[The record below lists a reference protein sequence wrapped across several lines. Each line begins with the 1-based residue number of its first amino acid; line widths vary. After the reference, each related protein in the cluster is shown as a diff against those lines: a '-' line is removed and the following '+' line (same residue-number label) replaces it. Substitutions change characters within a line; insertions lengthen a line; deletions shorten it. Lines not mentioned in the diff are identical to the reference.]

1 MKGDAQAILA
11 VAADIA
17 DGRDTNHIDWE
28 QLESGATS
36 DAERKLVRSLR
47 LIASIGEIHRSTDAD
62 EEPDNATAFLM
73 HRARVVGRIG
83 PSTTS
88 TFGKATGSPSSR
100 PAEEQIGNGAR
111 DSGGAEGRVRDD
123 RESGLLARQADTRAV
138 RTTPEQGSPQNI
150 PLAPGGGEGA
160 GGEGASARWGHLLLR
175 ERVGSGVFGDVYRA
189 YDEKLDRDVAL
200 KLLRTGTRSAD
211 RLAAKVLHEGR
222 LLARVRHPNVVS
234 VYGVEAHG
242 DRVGLW
248 MEFIR
253 GCTLEQLLER
263 QGLFGA
269 REATLIGQDL
279 CRALA
284 AVHAAGLVH
293 RDVKAQNV
301 MREEGGRVVLMDF
314 GTGIPVRED
323 DANAGETG
331 ASSTSVAA
339 PTAGTPLYL
348 APEVLDGK
356 DATPTSDIYS
366 LGVLLFHLVTNSYPV
381 TAKSFVELIESHR
394 GGRKRLHDARPDLP
408 DAFVQVVE
416 RSLAFDPAQRYASAG
431 AMQEAMTR
439 ALGLEAVSSG
449 DFGSSAAATA
459 DSVAGEQ
466 ARSHSQ
472 AYEPQRERAYES
484 SYGRGYEQPHGGA
497 REQASPLPAPA
508 HSWLASPGSK
518 WMLATA
524 AAVVVLVAIIAAAA
538 MWRMPTRASLEA
550 APGPINSLVLLPFAN
565 ISSADKDLA
574 DGIMLLI
581 GDRLSALPGLRVL
594 RYTQATAIRDRG
606 LSVAEILRRQQTDAA
621 IEGSVT
627 WSGARALV
635 FVQLRRAGSDTPLW
649 MQQFDVP
656 VTRAAT
662 LPNDV
667 ARAVASRLAVNL
679 SAADQGQL
687 AQSDAPEPAAF
698 EAYLRGLV
706 QLRLGTIP
714 AVRQAIQHF
723 QRALQL
729 DPNHAPSLAALSSAY
744 ILQTTS
750 QRVLPRHE
758 GAALARDAAER
769 ALQLDDRLPEA
780 YRALAEIKFYVDWD
794 WAGAESAY
802 RKAIEYN
809 GNSGDLRE
817 RYAMF
822 LAARRRLPD
831 AMQQMQQAVAL
842 DPMSSLSNA
851 ALGMLWHYARS
862 NDQAE
867 RILRGVLER
876 DPSSLE
882 ARFGL
887 VRVLIDM
894 QRTDEALQELE
905 RLKADAN
912 GQLRPAQQAAVGL
925 AYAAI
930 GRKADATG
938 IAEELLEKDQADGPS
953 VDAASVF
960 LALGERDRALEILEP
975 AVDQKQPKVLFLS
988 LDPRFKTLR
997 ADPRFATLLRRL
1009 GLPA

>member
-1 MKGDAQAILA
+1 MKGDAQSILA
-11 VAADIA
+11 VAASIA
-17 DGRDTNHIDWE
+17 DGQDPKHIDWN
-28 QLESGATS
+28 QLEAGAAS
-36 DAERKLVRSLR
+36 DEERNLVRSLR
-47 LIASIGEIHRSTDAD
+47 LIASIGELHRSTDGEPD
-62 EEPDNATAFLM
+62 EPPDNATAFLA
-73 HRARVVGRIG
+73 HRARIVGRIG
-83 PSTTS
+83 P
-88 TFGKATGSPSSR
+88 ATGGATASSSFGR
-100 PAEEQIGNGAR
+100 PAAAQTAPASAPTDNAPIPVQEGSASALMNHASLAGGNGA
-111 DSGGAEGRVRDD
+111 DG
-123 RESGLLARQADTRAV
+123 
-138 RTTPEQGSPQNI
+138 EQ
-150 PLAPGGGEGA
+150 
-160 GGEGASARWGHLLLR
+160 RWGHLTLR
-175 ERVGSGVFGDVYRA
+175 ERVGSGVFGEVYRA
-189 YDEKLDRDVAL
+189 YDDKLDRDVAL

-234 VYGVEAHG
+234 VHGVEAHG

-284 AVHAAGLVH
+284 AVHASGLVH

-314 GTGIPVRED
+314 GTGIPARDD
-323 DANAGETG
+323 DAN
-331 ASSTSVAA
+331 SSTAA

-348 APEVLDGK
+348 APEVLDGRE
-356 DATPTSDIYS
+356 ATASSDIYS
-366 LGVLLFHLVTNSYPV
+366 LGVMLFHLVTGSYPV
-381 TAKSFVELIESHR
+381 SARSLVELIEAHR

-416 RSLAFDPAQRYASAG
+416 RALAIDPVQRYQSAG
-431 AMQEAMTR
+431 AMQEALTR
-439 ALGLEAVSSG
+439 ALGIE
-449 DFGSSAAATA
+449 SASA
-459 DSVAGEQ
+459 DA
-466 ARSHSQ
+466 
-472 AYEPQRERAYES
+472 
-484 SYGRGYEQPHGGA
+484 
-497 REQASPLPAPA
+497 
-508 HSWLASPGSK
+508 
-518 WMLATA
+518 ATA
-524 AAVVVLVAIIAAAA
+524 AAAAAVEA
-538 MWRMPTRASLEA
+538 AGGTGSAQAQAQTRARTQAGNADAATATEA
-550 APGPINSLVLLPFAN
+550 AHGAWPRLSTSRGRLVPILATGAIVAAIVAVAVWRLQPRWTPDPGPINSLVILPFAN
-565 ISSADKDLA
+565 ISSADKDLG
-574 DGIMLLI
+574 DGITLLI

-594 RYTQATAIRDRG
+594 RYPQATAQRDRG
-606 LSVAEILRRQQTDAA
+606 LSVAEVLRRQQVDAA

-656 VTRAAT
+656 VKRAAT

-679 SAADQGQL
+679 SAADQGRL
-687 AQSDAPEPAAF
+687 AETEGPEPAAF

-714 AVRQAIQHF
+714 AVKQAIQHF
-723 QRALQL
+723 QDALRL
-729 DPNHAPSLAALSSAY
+729 DPNHAPSLAALSSCY

-750 QRVLPRHE
+750 QRVLALHD

-794 WAGAESAY
+794 WNGAENAY
-802 RKAIEYN
+802 QKAIEFN
-809 GNSGDLRE
+809 GNNGDLRE

-887 VRVLIDM
+887 VRVLIDA
-894 QRTDEALQELE
+894 QRMDEALQELD
-905 RLKADAN
+905 RLKSDAN

-925 AYAAI
+925 AFAAL
-930 GRKADATG
+930 GRKADAAG
-938 IAEELLEKDQADGPS
+938 IAEDLIQKDQADGPS

-960 LALGERDRALEILEP
+960 LALGEHERALDIVER
-975 AVDQKQPKVLFLS
+975 AVDQKLPKVLFLS
-988 LDPRFKTLR
+988 LDPRFRSLR
-997 ADPRFATLLRRL
+997 AEPRFATLLRRL

>member
-17 DGRDTNHIDWE
+17 DGRDTKHIDWD
-28 QLESGATS
+28 QLESGASS

-47 LIASIGEIHRSTDAD
+47 LIASIGEIHRSTDG
-62 EEPDNATAFLM
+62 EEEEQDPATAFLV
-73 HRARVVGRIG
+73 HRARVVGRIR
-83 PSTTS
+83 PSTAS
-88 TFGKATGSPSSR
+88 TVSVTAGSPSTPS
-100 PAEEQIGNGAR
+100 P
-111 DSGGAEGRVRDD
+111 S
-123 RESGLLARQADTRAV
+123 ESGT
-138 RTTPEQGSPQNI
+138 
-150 PLAPGGGEGA
+150 
-160 GGEGASARWGHLLLR
+160 RWGHLILR
-175 ERVGSGVFGDVYRA
+175 ERVGAGVFGEVYRA

-211 RLAAKVLHEGR
+211 KLAAKVLHEGR

-234 VYGVEAHG
+234 VYGVEALG

-323 DANAGETG
+323 RDDDGRANDSG
-331 ASSTSVAA
+331 VVA

-356 DATPTSDIYS
+356 DATPASDIYS
-366 LGVLLFHLVTNSYPV
+366 LGVLLFHLVTNTYPV
-381 TAKSFVELIESHR
+381 TANSFIELIESHR
-394 GGRKRLHDARPDLP
+394 GGRTRLHDARPDLP

-416 RSLAFDPAQRYASAG
+416 RAIAFDPAQRYASAG

-439 ALGLEAVSSG
+439 ALGLEAAASS
-449 DFGSSAAATA
+449 DVFAPATA
-459 DSVAGEQ
+459 AVDSPVAGERAHEQ
-466 ARSHSQ
+466 APATASAPGHS
-472 AYEPQRERAYES
+472 S
-484 SYGRGYEQPHGGA
+484 GA
-497 REQASPLPAPA
+497 RTWILPAIVIL
-508 HSWLASPGSK
+508 LA
-518 WMLATA
+518 MI
-524 AAVVVLVAIIAAAA
+524 AVGAV
-538 MWRMPTRASLEA
+538 WRAQSRVGGGLE
-550 APGPINSLVLLPFAN
+550 PGPIDSLVILPFAN
-565 ISSADKDLA
+565 ISSADTDLA
-574 DGIMLLI
+574 DGITVLI

-594 RYTQATAIRDRG
+594 RYTHATAERDRG
-606 LSVAEILRRQQTDAA
+606 LSVADILRRQQTDAA

-627 WSGARALV
+627 WSGARAMV

-649 MQQFDVP
+649 MQQFDAP
-656 VTRAAT
+656 VMRAAT

-679 SAADQGQL
+679 SAANQGQL
-687 AQSDAPEPAAF
+687 AQNDASATEPAAF

-714 AVRQAIQHF
+714 SVRQAVAYF

-729 DPNHAPSLAALSSAY
+729 DPNHAPSLAALSSCY

-750 QRVLPRHE
+750 QRVLSRHE

-822 LAARRRLPD
+822 LASRRRLPD

-894 QRTDEALQELE
+894 QRTQEALQELD

-925 AYAAI
+925 AYAAV
-930 GRKADATG
+930 GRKGDAAG
-938 IAEELLEKDQADGPS
+938 IAEDLLEKDQADGPS

-960 LALGERDRALEILEP
+960 LALGEPDRALGILEP

-997 ADPRFATLLRRL
+997 TDPRFTVLLRRL